1 MSSEERERQAPPE
14 ERHSVDEHENQLNVN
29 VPMPKLEERAKPKK
43 RKVLRTRIEEAIAG
57 KGE

>member
-1 MSSEERERQAPPE
+1 MSTVEEKPREAE
-14 ERHSVDEHENQLNVN
+14 EEEQGEIKEELRPY

-43 RKVLRTRIEEAIAG
+43 RKVLRTRIEEAGAG